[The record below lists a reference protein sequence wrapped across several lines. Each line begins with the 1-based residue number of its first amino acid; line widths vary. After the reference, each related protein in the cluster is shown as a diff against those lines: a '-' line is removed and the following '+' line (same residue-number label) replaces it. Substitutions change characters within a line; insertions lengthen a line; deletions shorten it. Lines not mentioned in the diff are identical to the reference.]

1 MLSLGIREP
10 MPASRTIFNDN
21 GFIIIDK
28 PENMSSARVVARVKA
43 ALGAKKVGHTGTLD
57 PFATGV
63 LVCCIN
69 RATRLARFFL
79 EGEKTYEATL
89 RLGIETDTQDATGA
103 VISENRVA
111 DFEERRLADEFQRFQ
126 GWINQIPPAYSA
138 LKHKGVPLYK
148 LARQGKP
155 VEKPARKV
163 HISSIR
169 ILEIEH
175 PCIRFEV
182 HCSAGTYVRTLCA
195 DIGKALGCGG
205 HLKTLN
211 RTRSSGFFLE
221 DALPLAELE
230 RLAGHG
236 DLAPHVTSMN
246 DALQSMP
253 FVVAG
258 SGLKAKVAHG
268 ITLTSEDVAPGE
280 TGNRGKYVKIVNRL
294 HDLLAV
300 VQRKKG
306 SQNYDYCCVFQK

>member
-1 MLSLGIREP
+1 MREP
-10 MPASRTIFNDN
+10 MLASRKTFNDD
-21 GFIIIDK
+21 GIVIIDK

-79 EGEKTYEATL
+79 EGDKTYEAML

-111 DFEERRLADEFQRFQ
+111 DLAEKRLQEVFQRFK
-126 GWINQIPPAYSA
+126 GWINQVPPAYSA

-148 LARQGKP
+148 LARQGTPVSKP
-155 VEKPARKV
+155 PRKV
-163 HISSIR
+163 HIAGIR
-169 ILEIEH
+169 ILEIEL

-195 DIGKALGCGG
+195 DIGAALGCGG
-205 HLKTLN
+205 HLKALK
-211 RTRSSGFFLE
+211 RTRCSWFHLK
-221 DALPLAELE
+221 DALPLTEFE
-230 RLAGHG
+230 RCAGRG
-236 DLAPHVTSMN
+236 DGSPHLISMTG
-246 DALQSMP
+246 ALKSLP
-253 FVVAG
+253 TVVAD
-258 SGLKAKVAHG
+258 SGLTAKVAHG
-268 ITLTSEDVAPGE
+268 IALTSQDIVPGE
-280 TGNRGKYVKIVNRL
+280 TGCQSPYVKIVDSL

-306 SQNYDYCCVFQK
+306 SNNYDYCCVFQT